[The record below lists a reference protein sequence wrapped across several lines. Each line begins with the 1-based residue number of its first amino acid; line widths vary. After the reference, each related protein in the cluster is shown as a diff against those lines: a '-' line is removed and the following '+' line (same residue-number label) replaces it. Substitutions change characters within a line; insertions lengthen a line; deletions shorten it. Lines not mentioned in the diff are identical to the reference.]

1 MDRRER
7 RQNGPGFNQSPHLL
21 GVVDFGGT
29 LKVVNASWE
38 RALGYPASEMVGRP
52 LARFVDDGDRAIV
65 LKLTNPRLLESDRA
79 PIELALRCKD
89 GSFRAFLWERRRV
102 AAEPSMFITGKDI
115 TEQKKMEVTDSLRL
129 YDLYAQAR
137 KNNAAGGDGG

>member
-1 MDRRER
+1 VNEPDRR
-7 RQNGPGFNQSPHLL
+7 QSSQAFHQSPFLL

-38 RALGYPASEMVGRP
+38 RVLGYPANEMVGRP
-52 LARFVDDGDRAIV
+52 LAKFVDGGDRAVV
-65 LKLTNPRLLESDRA
+65 LKLLNPRILESDPA
-79 PIELALRCKD
+79 PIELAIRCKN
-89 GSFRAFLWERRRV
+89 GSYRAFLWERRRV

-115 TEQKKMEVTDSLRL
+115 TEKKRIEVTDSLRL

-137 KNNAAGGDGG
+137 KGKATGDTG